1 MLEIESLTRR
11 YGERVALEQVSFR
24 VNAGEIVGLVGA
36 NGAGKSTLLRTAAGL
51 QPADAG
57 RVRAA
62 GHDVAA
68 EPLAA
73 KRALGYAAEE
83 PSFHDELSAREY
95 LAFVA
100 AVRALD
106 PGTANARAVALAR
119 PLELEPRLDEPVLGY
134 SHGMRKKLSFLAAVL
149 HEPKVLLCDEA
160 LEGFDAPS
168 ALAAKAELR
177 RLAQA
182 GSAILFSSHV
192 TETVERLCD
201 RVVLLHEGRVAREL
215 TRAEWGA
222 GDDLHS
228 PLERVFLELLGAG
241 PAPADAVAPP
251 GTGVGRR

>member
-1 MLEIESLTRR
+1 MLEVVSLSRR
-11 YGERVALEQVSFR
+11 YGDRVALDGVTLSVR
-24 VNAGEIVGLVGA
+24 PGEIVGLLGA
-36 NGAGKSTLLRTAAGL
+36 NGAGKSTLLRTASGL
-51 QPADAG
+51 QPPDSG
-57 RVRAA
+57 RVVIA
-62 GHDVAA
+62 GHDVWAD
-68 EPLAA
+68 PLAA

-100 AVRALD
+100 AVRGLEPVAAHD
-106 PGTANARAVALAR
+106 RALA
-119 PLELEPRLDEPVLGY
+119 LAGAFELASRVDEPVRAY

-149 HEPKVLLCDEA
+149 HAPAVLLCDEA

-177 RLAQA
+177 RLAAA

-201 RVVLLHEGRVAREL
+201 RVVLLHMGRVAREI

-228 PLERVFLELLGAG
+228 PLERVFLDLLK
-241 PAPADAVAPP
+241 PTPVEDL
-251 GTGVGRR
+251 R

>member
-1 MLEIESLTRR
+1 MLEVRGLGRR
-11 YGERVALEQVSFR
+11 YGARVALDDVSFVVR
-24 VNAGEIVGLVGA
+24 SGEIVGLLGA

-51 QPADAG
+51 QPPDSGHA
-57 RVRAA
+57 RIA
-62 GHDVAA
+62 GHDVWA

-100 AVRALD
+100 AVREME
-106 PGTANARAVALAR
+106 PGAAHARAEVLAR
-119 PLELEPRLDEPVLGY
+119 GLDLATRLDEPVRGF

-149 HEPKVLLCDEA
+149 DSPSVLLCDES

-177 RLAQA
+177 RLARGGA
-182 GSAILFSSHV
+182 AILFSSHV

-201 RVVLLHEGRVAREL
+201 SVVVLHEGRVAREL
-215 TRAEWGA
+215 GRADWGA
-222 GDDLHS
+222 GDDTTS
-228 PLERVFLELLGAG
+228 PLERAFLELIGAART
-241 PAPADAVAPP
+241 PEP
-251 GTGVGRR
+251 R